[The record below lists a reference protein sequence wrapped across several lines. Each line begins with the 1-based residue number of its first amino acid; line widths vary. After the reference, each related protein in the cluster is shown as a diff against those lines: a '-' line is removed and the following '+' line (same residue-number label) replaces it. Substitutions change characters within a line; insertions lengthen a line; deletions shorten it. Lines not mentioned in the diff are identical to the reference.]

1 MEFFEVIHTQRS
13 IRRFKPDPV
22 PDDLIW
28 KMIDA
33 AIRAPSGSN
42 LQPWVWLVVRDQAK
56 REAVARAVRERL
68 EADGRLQ
75 EMRQNAEQL
84 ETASRRLSVRRAVE
98 LFENLA
104 AAPVLIIPC
113 LIGVTSPVS
122 EARSLFAGSSI
133 YGAVQNLMLAARALG
148 VGTVLTTPNIY
159 VEEMLVKEFHL
170 PENAIPACIIPV
182 GFPDGQRFGP
192 TTRKPAETVTYW
204 DDWGAAPLAATDDSG
219 VDPRAS

>member
-1 MEFFEVIHTQRS
+1 MDFFEVIHTQRS

-68 EADGRLQ
+68 EAEGRLQ
-75 EMRQNAEQL
+75 EMRRNAEQL

-122 EARSLFAGSSI
+122 EARSLCAGSSI

-204 DDWGAAPLAATDDSG
+204 YDWGAAADRRD
-219 VDPRAS
+219 

>member
-68 EADGRLQ
+68 EAEGRLQ
-75 EMRQNAEQL
+75 EMRRNAEQL
-84 ETASRRLSVRRAVE
+84 EAASRRLSVRRAVE

-204 DDWGAAPLAATDDSG
+204 DDWGAAADRRD
-219 VDPRAS
+219 

>member
-1 MEFFEVIHTQRS
+1 MKACGAFFL
-13 IRRFKPDPV
+13 PL
-22 PDDLIW
+22 LI
-28 KMIDA
+28 A
-33 AIRAPSGSN
+33 FP
-42 LQPWVWLVVRDQAK
+42 
-56 REAVARAVRERL
+56 EAEGRL
-68 EADGRLQ
+68 EQ
-75 EMRQNAEQL
+75 MRRNAEQL
-84 ETASRRLSVRRAVE
+84 DTASRRLSVRRAVE
-98 LFENLA
+98 LFEDLA

-159 VEEMLVKEFHL
+159 IEETLAKEFHL

-182 GFPDGQRFGP
+182 GFPEGQRFGP

-204 DDWGAAPLAATDDSG
+204 DDWGVAADRRG
-219 VDPRAS
+219 

>member
-1 MEFFEVIHTQRS
+1 MDFFEVIHTQRS

-22 PDDLIW
+22 PDDVIW

-68 EADGRLQ
+68 EAEGRLQ
-75 EMRQNAEQL
+75 EMRRNAEQL

-204 DDWGAAPLAATDDSG
+204 DDWGAAADRRD
-219 VDPRAS
+219 

>member
-1 MEFFEVIHTQRS
+1 MDFFEVIHTQRS

-22 PDDLIW
+22 PDDVIW

-68 EADGRLQ
+68 EAEGRLQ
-75 EMRQNAEQL
+75 EMRRNAEQL

-148 VGTVLTTPNIY
+148 VGTVLTTHNIY

-204 DDWGAAPLAATDDSG
+204 DDWGAAADRRD
-219 VDPRAS
+219 

>member
-1 MEFFEVIHTQRS
+1 MDFFEVIHTQRS

-22 PDDLIW
+22 PDDVIW

-68 EADGRLQ
+68 EAEGRLQ
-75 EMRQNAEQL
+75 EMRRNAEQL

-170 PENAIPACIIPV
+170 PENAIPACIIPI

-204 DDWGAAPLAATDDSG
+204 DDWGAAADRRD
-219 VDPRAS
+219 

>member
-22 PDDLIW
+22 PDDVIW

-68 EADGRLQ
+68 EAEGRLQ
-75 EMRQNAEQL
+75 EMRRNAEQL

-204 DDWGAAPLAATDDSG
+204 DDWGAAADRRD
-219 VDPRAS
+219 

>member
-22 PDDLIW
+22 PDDVIW

-68 EADGRLQ
+68 EAEGRLQ
-75 EMRQNAEQL
+75 EMRRNAEQL

-204 DDWGAAPLAATDDSG
+204 DDWGSAADRRD
-219 VDPRAS
+219 

>member
-1 MEFFEVIHTQRS
+1 MEFFEVIQTQRS

-68 EADGRLQ
+68 EAEGRLQ
-75 EMRQNAEQL
+75 EMRRNAEQL

-204 DDWGAAPLAATDDSG
+204 DDWGAAADRRD
-219 VDPRAS
+219 

>member
-68 EADGRLQ
+68 EAEGRLQ
-75 EMRQNAEQL
+75 EMRRNAEQL

-159 VEEMLVKEFHL
+159 IEEMLVKEFHL
-170 PENAIPACIIPV
+170 PENAIPACIIPA

-204 DDWGAAPLAATDDSG
+204 DDWGAAADRRD
-219 VDPRAS
+219 